1 MIHICFA
8 YIRHYKGLRN
18 VCLKVDSHYEY
29 RFDTSSNVLRIN
41 TNNDYSK
48 DFWGIGV
55 YSLAAIV
62 GNNGAGKSTSME
74 FILNTLVDGANTRE
88 VDGVL
93 VYEQDGRLLVWGK
106 DVQVETELTYR
117 IIENIPKITCFYYCG
132 HFMPYV
138 TYNDLRSTELAGGY
152 NASDGWMLVRDVQSY
167 SNIDSIRMTLPL
179 YSHLNYFVAQ
189 NNHRICTMLAD
200 ERVRNTVKE
209 FCLPKYVQIGVN
221 ESGWYALN
229 EKNRKAELAARQ
241 NKSLLSAEII
251 EIPQKKLVHSDARDR
266 YLEQLLYY
274 NFLNLMNE
282 GLKTNP
288 EDTKNA
294 LMAWTDF
301 ETDNSH
307 TIKQFER
314 FVKQYDCELGLK
326 EELSAVLYVIKTIDK
341 LCAFFDNGVTQCYY
355 LDTDKDGEQL
365 RTLTE
370 DILNKPFF
378 LTAKFFDLYYSQ
390 ELGMNT
396 ILSSGEQ
403 NLLDI
408 FSRLYDALMTSPKK
422 FANIDSKRL
431 ILLDEAEIGF
441 HPDWQRKYIN
451 LILDFLQTMI
461 MVKPGVD
468 FQVMIS
474 THSPVLLS
482 DIPACCVN
490 YLKVDENGMTR
501 NADAKEARETFAAN
515 VFEQYK
521 GSFFMNDG
529 LVGEFARR
537 KLMAVKKDIED
548 KKANEETKKVIG
560 MIGDARIKD
569 YLLRK
574 MRDQDIDAQ
583 IAYHEEKARELR
595 RLKERHHE

>member
-18 VCLKVDSHYEY
+18 VSLKVDSHYEY
-29 RFDTSSNVLRIN
+29 HFDKSSNVLRLDFN
-41 TNNDYSK
+41 KNYPK
-48 DFWGIGV
+48 DFWGMGV
-55 YSLAAIV
+55 YSLVAIV

-93 VYEQDGRLLVWGK
+93 VYEQDGQLLVWGK
-106 DVQVETELTYR
+106 DVRVETKLAYR
-117 IIENIPKITCFYYCG
+117 VIENIPKITCIYYCG

-152 NASDGWMLVRDVQSY
+152 NATDGWMLVRDVQSY
-167 SNIDSIRMTLPL
+167 SNMDSIHMTLPL

-209 FCLPKYVQIGVN
+209 FCLPRYVQIGIN
-221 ESGWYALN
+221 DSGWFALN
-229 EKNRKAELAARQ
+229 EKNKQAELVARQ
-241 NKSLLSAEII
+241 KKYPLSTEVI
-251 EIPQKKLVHSDARDR
+251 EIPQKMLVHLDARDR
-266 YLEQLLYY
+266 YLEQFLYY

-282 GLKTNP
+282 GLKANL
-288 EDTKNA
+288 EDTRNA
-294 LMAWTDF
+294 LLAWMNF
-301 ETDNSH
+301 ETDNTH
-307 TIKQFER
+307 TIEQFEQ
-314 FVKQYDCELGLK
+314 FVKQYDCELGLR
-326 EELSAVLYVIKTIDK
+326 EELSTVLYVIKKVDK
-341 LCAFFDNGVTQCYY
+341 LCSFFDNGVTQCYY
-355 LDTDKDGEQL
+355 ISTEEDGKKL
-365 RTLTE
+365 HTLTE
-370 DILNKPFF
+370 EVLNKPFF

-422 FANIDSKRL
+422 FANVNSKRL

-441 HPDWQRKYIN
+441 HPDWQRRYIS
-451 LILDFLQTMI
+451 LVLDFLQSMI
-461 MVKPGVD
+461 LVKPGVD

-490 YLKVDENGMTR
+490 YLKVDENGMTH
-501 NADAKEARETFAAN
+501 NADEKETHETFATN

-521 GSFFMNDG
+521 DSFFMADG
-529 LVGEFARR
+529 LIGEFARR
-537 KLMAVKKDIED
+537 KLIAVKKEIEE
-548 KKANEETKKVIG
+548 KKANEVTMKVVGI
-560 MIGDARIKD
+560 IGDVRIKD

-574 MRDQDIDAQ
+574 IRNQNIDAQ

-595 RLKERHHE
+595 KLKARYNE